1 MAKMTIE
8 LSQFK
13 SAGVYTIEV
22 DQSERI
28 TVSTQSLRIVP
39 GFAAQGPY
47 NAPVFVRSTR
57 DLVRFFGERD
67 TKLERRGSF
76 FHRSIETCLQA
87 SPVFA
92 INLLK
97 VNTVDVSTN
106 TDRVGYLGLSLDT
119 ANTAGQ
125 LIAKDLFSNFFNRE
139 RFWKADPDYLQGVLI
154 NGRPG
159 DTLYS
164 STFLGLVN
172 TSTKDV
178 SFIVRKAGNLAGF
191 GITAVD
197 WYGSEANIPYEWI
210 RPYDYISDYFIQV
223 IAVEGKWDN
232 YTMLSRDPYFS
243 SMFNSSGI
251 IPSKINDFINS
262 EQINLIGSWVGTII
276 PDFKDGTGT
285 EQYIETI
292 INGSTTLTGILCN
305 INQEALDQLKWDETN
320 VEWVVGDENTTPA
333 SYLVDLIGHNWALTG
348 SDASTLVQSSF
359 MSYDISTSANVL
371 HTDISANLVD
381 ISGKRFT
388 VSLADAAKLTV
399 GSFVRAKN
407 TLGAGLT
414 RVTNKIFSSDD
425 PSVYTIETIQPIF
438 GAGAVAPI
446 NVKIQKTVEDPSIC
460 VAYKIMTAEG
470 LALTNRHLPGF
481 DENGAPGA
489 EAGVSKIY
497 GMLMEPGILRGL
509 TNPDMIQY
517 RYIVDTM
524 AFGLGENLGG
534 KSNLS
539 SLAKKRGKCTAII
552 SAPSMKQFATSQN
565 PYFCD
570 TYVAGVDPKPIFNTA
585 FIATGG
591 NPDMPRSY
599 RFTLPTEDLGSKY
612 CGVFGPFLTYT
623 DNGKYTSIPPA
634 ADVSNTY
641 VRKFLG
647 GDPYAIVANKN
658 GIISNANVVGVEYSI
673 DKEDRDNLEP
683 MGFNSIIERP
693 NTGQIMIYANATAFQ
708 SIKSD
713 YNNLHVRELL
723 NTVELQIDEIL
734 KDYVFSYNNALTRL
748 NIVNSVSPVFESLKD
763 SGAIYK
769 YEIVMDETNNSS
781 DVIADGFGIIDFSLW
796 ITGALTKI
804 IARYTVNT
812 NAGIATGGFTS

>member
-47 NAPVFVRSTR
+47 NAPVFIRSNR

-67 TKLERRGSF
+67 TKLERKGSF
-76 FHRSIETCLQA
+76 FHRSIETCLQT

-97 VNTVDVSTN
+97 VNTIDVSTN
-106 TDRVGYLGLSLDT
+106 TDRVGYLGLSLDST
-119 ANTAGQ
+119 NTSAQ
-125 LIAKDLFSNFFNRE
+125 ISSTDLFSNFFNRE
-139 RFWKADPDYLQGVLI
+139 RFWRADPDYLQGVII
-154 NGRPG
+154 NGKPG
-159 DTLYS
+159 DSLYS
-164 STFLGLVN
+164 SSFFGLAN
-172 TSTKDV
+172 LSTKDI
-178 SFIVRKAGNLAGF
+178 SFIVRKAGSLPGLNV
-191 GITAVD
+191 TAVD

-223 IAVEGKWDN
+223 VAVEGKWDN
-232 YTMLSRDPYFS
+232 YASLSIDPYFS
-243 SMFNSSGI
+243 SMFNASGL
-251 IPSKINDFINS
+251 IPAKINEFINS
-262 EQINLIGSWVGTII
+262 PQVNLVGSWVGTII
-276 PDFKDGTGT
+276 PDFRDKTGA

-292 INGSTTLTGILCN
+292 INGSNSLTGILCN
-305 INQEALDQLKWDETN
+305 VNQEALEQLKWDSVGN
-320 VEWVVGDENTTPA
+320 EWVVGDEGSTQA
-333 SYLVDLIGHNWALTG
+333 SYLVDLLGHSWGSFG
-348 SDASTLVQSSF
+348 SDPSTGVQSSF
-359 MSYDISTSANVL
+359 MSYDVSIAANVL
-371 HTDISANLVD
+371 HADVSANLTDV
-381 ISGKRFT
+381 SGKKFT
-388 VSLADAAKLTV
+388 VALASASKFTV
-399 GSFVRAKN
+399 GSLVQAKN
-407 TLGAGLT
+407 DMGPRLT
-414 RVTNKIFSSDD
+414 RVVNKSYSSSD
-425 PSVYTIETIQPIF
+425 PSVYTIETLEPVF
-438 GAGAVAPI
+438 GSGSVAPV
-446 NVKIQKTVEDPSIC
+446 NVKVQKTIEDPSVC
-460 VAYKIMTAEG
+460 VGYKLLTTTG
-470 LALTNRHLPGF
+470 LSLTNRHLPGF

-497 GMLMEPGILRGL
+497 GMLMDPGILRGL

-524 AFGLGENLGG
+524 GYGLGENMGG
-534 KSNLS
+534 KSYLS
-539 SLAKKRGKCTAII
+539 SLAKKRGKCTALVN
-552 SAPSMKQFATSQN
+552 APSIRQFASSQN

-570 TYVAGVDPKPIFNTA
+570 TYVSGVDPKPIFNTA
-585 FIATGG
+585 YIATGG

-612 CGVFGPFLTYT
+612 CGVFGPFLLYN
-623 DNGKYTSIPPA
+623 DNGKTVHVPPS

-658 GIISNANVVGVEYSI
+658 GILSNPNIMGVEYSI

-683 MGFNSIIERP
+683 IGYNSIIEKP
-693 NTGQIMIYANATAFQ
+693 NTGQIMIYANSTAYQ
-708 SIKSD
+708 SVKSD

-723 NTVELQIDEIL
+723 NTVELQIDSIL
-734 KDYVFSYNNALTRL
+734 QNYVFSYNNALTRL

-769 YEIVMDETNNSS
+769 YEIIMDESNNTS
-781 DVIADGFGIIDFSLW
+781 DLIADGFGIIDFSLW
-796 ITGALTKI
+796 ISGALTKI